1 MYAGVEKISNLS
13 NKNEKKN
20 DPRQT
25 YISAPTNLQYKS
37 LWKEIITSLKEYW
50 KTEINNIM
58 KNSYA
63 AFLRYEISK
72 AQKRINADE

>member
-1 MYAGVEKISNLS
+1 MCTQEY
-13 NKNEKKN
+13 KKQVIYLIRMKKQI

-72 AQKRINADE
+72 AL

>member
-25 YISAPTNLQYKS
+25 YVSAPTNLQYKS

-63 AFLRYEISK
+63 AFLR
-72 AQKRINADE
+72 